1 MGLLQTGNGSRTITR
16 RQTILRRFCRRRTDD
31 VPWQYRALSGAGT
44 DRVVSVSDLNAEGP
58 GSNSGGIVKS
68 SDGICKYLPCTE
80 FILC

>member
-1 MGLLQTGNGSRTITR
+1 M
-16 RQTILRRFCRRRTDD
+16 
-31 VPWQYRALSGAGT
+31 PWQYRALSGAGT